1 LRRDPERRRRNGMVA
16 AYVAR
21 SWPAGVVVTS

>member
-16 AYVAR
+16 AYVACSR
-21 SWPAGVVVTS
+21 PAGGLVTS